1 MTKAKQIISEE
12 DSLIE
17 YPCDFTVKVMG
28 LATSSF
34 RHTIME
40 IAQKHDPQLDETR
53 VKEKFSKG
61 NKYLS
66 LSLTINAQ
74 DRQQLDALYKELTAC
89 ELSLWV
95 I

>member
-1 MTKAKQIISEE
+1 MTNNTIISEE

-17 YPCDFTVKVMG
+17 YPCAFTVKVMG
-28 LATSSF
+28 AALPEF
-34 RHTIME
+34 RTKIMQ
-40 IAQKHDPQLDETR
+40 ITQKHDPQFNETK

-66 LSLTINAQ
+66 LSLTIWAE
-74 DRQQLDALYKELTAC
+74 DRAQLDALYEELTSC

>member
-1 MTKAKQIISEE
+1 MTNTIISEE

-17 YPCDFTVKVMG
+17 YPCVFTVKVMG
-28 LATSSF
+28 AALPEF
-34 RHTIME
+34 RTKIMQ
-40 IAQKHDPQLDETR
+40 ITQKHDPQFNETK

-66 LSLTINAQ
+66 LSLTIWAE
-74 DRQQLDALYKELTAC
+74 DRAQLDALYEELTSC